1 MEPTC
6 QLYSQGLGLAC
17 ELYWG
22 WACELYWGLAC
33 ELYWGW
39 ACELYWGWACE
50 LYWGWPVSS
59 TGGGP
64 VTSTGGGAVA
74 TGMKRRT
81 LCVCQPDGRQV
92 WPTTD
97 LYVVYYKSH
106 THHLCRAELVV
117 PVPL

>member
-1 MEPTC
+1 MSC
-6 QLYSQGLGLAC
+6 GWIQLVSSTLGD
-17 ELYWG
+17 
-22 WACELYWGLAC
+22 
-33 ELYWGW
+33 
-39 ACELYWGWACE
+39 
-50 LYWGWPVSS
+50 WGWPVSS
-59 TGGGP
+59 TGGG
-64 VTSTGGGAVA
+64 ALA

-97 LYVVYYKSH
+97 LYVVYCKSH